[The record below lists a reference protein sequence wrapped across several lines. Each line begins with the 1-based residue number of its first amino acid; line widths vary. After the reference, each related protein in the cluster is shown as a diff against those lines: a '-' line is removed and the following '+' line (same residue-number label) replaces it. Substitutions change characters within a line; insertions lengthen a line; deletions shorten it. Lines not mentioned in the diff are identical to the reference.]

1 MTVPKTGSDGFDQNR
16 TPVPPITILQGV
28 GAMFEGK
35 KKKTLPYTRG
45 EIVALCIIKY
55 YLEPREREKKTRPA
69 GAGTS
74 CANGENGKENKRR
87 KNHAKHQRFGG
98 LEKKMSS
105 LHRYTIF
112 FFGVITPMLPSILIR
127 LY

>member
-55 YLEPREREKKTRPA
+55 YLEPREREKKLGQQAPVHPARTAKTAKKTKEEKTTPNTSGSADSKKKCRP
-69 GAGTS
+69 
-74 CANGENGKENKRR
+74 
-87 KNHAKHQRFGG
+87 
-98 LEKKMSS
+98 
-105 LHRYTIF
+105 YTAIRF
-112 FFGVITPMLPSILIR
+112 FFSVL
-127 LY
+127 